1 MTFPGHLLEEI
12 LDLPDEDQDALVREL
27 VIRRD
32 RDKSLTANQA
42 AKAWDSEVLKRVED
56 IATGKVELVS
66 IEHFKRTGQRIL
78 DSYHP

>member
-1 MTFPGHLLEEI
+1 MTIPGHLLEEI
-12 LDLPDEDQDALVREL
+12 RDLPDEDHDALVREL

-56 IATGKVELVS
+56 IATGRADLVS